1 MKTRKR
7 EGDTTQEQEERGG
20 TKRSRE
26 KVIKAKIIKKE
37 ENTHRTYNKNENK

>member
-20 TKRSRE
+20 DKEIERTRE
-26 KVIKAKIIKKE
+26 GKTYIIDSKKLI
-37 ENTHRTYNKNENK
+37 